1 MAGNRRQGSTGDHRS
16 SFKHGKSKYNRS
28 SESRE
33 REKENGNSWGIVYKL
48 FLVAVAIG
56 IAVSHRNHIATM
68 FEKDRHFSHLST
80 LERELAF
87 RTEMGLYYSYFK
99 TLIHAPSFM
108 DGLNEIMYDNVTE
121 YPQTINVLKRFNLYP
136 EVVLSIGYR
145 IFEHVNAQLNR
156 PTKMCWQ
163 VNRGEGKTPVQSC
176 EGLGEPSYFYVE
188 SAFALNGMMMGIFFL
203 FGTYLSDSMFGGI
216 LTVAC
221 YFFNHGEATRVQWTP
236 PLRESFAYPFLVFQM
251 LLVTFTLRSK
261 SPNNTHSVAIALASV
276 CFMLPWQIFKTHTC
290 TFRFTQII
298 GNISGSPSGGH
309 HYQWNVLPFGIST
322 APWLF
327 TRVTKP
333 ISSFLHSRGVTFE
346 SYIDDCIQAQQDPN
360 VLQIHREFTIRLL
373 KQLGWL
379 LNYEKSEL
387 TPTRRLQFIGA
398 IFDTEQA
405 KLFVP
410 QDRWTKIQR
419 LVPLALDHPRTLR
432 QWQELLGVLT
442 SAQALTYRGQLQLRP
457 LQLFLRPHLQT
468 NNPQVLI
475 RLPRELRPILR
486 WWLNVQNV
494 CAGVSLVPFSPTH
507 QLFVDASLEGW
518 GAHFLQHQV
527 AGQWSSED
535 KSLHINILEFKAVLL
550 AIQHWAALLKMSH
563 LLIQSDNST
572 VVWYINHLGST
583 GSAALLQWTFRFYL
597 LIDSL
602 NIVARAR
609 HIPGTKN
616 VIADALSRS
625 SRPSPTE
632 WQLLPKI
639 FRTIIYPIS
648 RPSVDLFATRFN
660 SQLPRFVSPIPD
672 PLAWDHDALAIP
684 WEGLNAYAFPP
695 PALLHK
701 VIQKI
706 LLTNKMGL
714 AISYLLLFGNEMLL
728 TSFYASCLI
737 SMWIILFL
745 RPVLDKLH
753 FKIVIMAVQSILLA
767 IGTVCSK
774 IVVGKLLNIADDA
787 HIGEIFRSKFSDF
800 KNFHTMLYT
809 CSKEFDFIEEITIW
823 KLTWTLL
830 LPCALIV
837 FLTAVFFI
845 LRSEY
850 SQWKSPVVAN
860 GSAVHASNTAESQ
873 GRNRPDAELVYH
885 LFQQVS
891 FATMAIMIM
900 RLKLF
905 WTPHLCL
912 LTSLLASRK
921 YFGWCGRNEAHFA
934 VLAVVLAGMAYT
946 GIQNLQQQWSIMGE
960 FSNYPMEDLVDW
972 INDNTPKNAV
982 FAGPMPTM
990 ATIKLC
996 THRPIVNHPHYED
1009 AGLRE
1014 RTKVVY
1020 SIFSRKSGDVVVKG
1034 LKELEVDYIIYENS
1048 WCVRRTKEGCS
1059 MPEIWDTEDIE
1070 NRGKTPY
1077 CEIVRDRPEPYF
1089 KRVYMNNVYQVLKL
1103 A

>member
-33 REKENGNSWGIVYKL
+33 REKENGNSTGIVYKL

-56 IAVSHRNHIATM
+56 IAVTHRNHIATM

-108 DGLNEIMYDNVTE
+108 EGLNQIMYDNVTE

-136 EVVLSIGYR
+136 EVALSIGYR
-145 IFEHVNAQLNR
+145 IYEDVNARLNR
-156 PTKMCWQ
+156 QTKMCWQ

-176 EGLGEPSYFYVE
+176 EGMGEPSYFYVE
-188 SAFALNGMMMGIFFL
+188 SAFALNGIMMGIFFL
-203 FGTYLSDSMFGGI
+203 FGTYLSDRMIGGI

-251 LLVTFTLRSK
+251 LLVTFTLRCK
-261 SPNNTHSVAIALASV
+261 SPNIYHSVAIALASV
-276 CFMLPWQIFKTHTC
+276 CFMLPWQFAQ
-290 TFRFTQII
+290 FALLTQAMSVM
-298 GNISGSPSGGH
+298 GT
-309 HYQWNVLPFGIST
+309 YVLQ
-322 APWLF
+322 
-327 TRVTKP
+327 
-333 ISSFLHSRGVTFE
+333 
-346 SYIDDCIQAQQDPN
+346 YIDD
-360 VLQIHREFTIRLL
+360 R
-373 KQLGWL
+373 
-379 LNYEKSEL
+379 
-387 TPTRRLQFIGA
+387 
-398 IFDTEQA
+398 
-405 KLFVP
+405 KL
-410 QDRWTKIQR
+410 
-419 LVPLALDHPRTLR
+419 
-432 QWQELLGVLT
+432 
-442 SAQALTYRGQLQLRP
+442 
-457 LQLFLRPHLQT
+457 
-468 NNPQVLI
+468 
-475 RLPRELRPILR
+475 
-486 WWLNVQNV
+486 
-494 CAGVSLVPFSPTH
+494 
-507 QLFVDASLEGW
+507 
-518 GAHFLQHQV
+518 
-527 AGQWSSED
+527 
-535 KSLHINILEFKAVLL
+535 
-550 AIQHWAALLKMSH
+550 
-563 LLIQSDNST
+563 
-572 VVWYINHLGST
+572 
-583 GSAALLQWTFRFYL
+583 
-597 LIDSL
+597 
-602 NIVARAR
+602 
-609 HIPGTKN
+609 
-616 VIADALSRS
+616 
-625 SRPSPTE
+625 
-632 WQLLPKI
+632 
-639 FRTIIYPIS
+639 
-648 RPSVDLFATRFN
+648 
-660 SQLPRFVSPIPD
+660 
-672 PLAWDHDALAIP
+672 
-684 WEGLNAYAFPP
+684 
-695 PALLHK
+695 K
-701 VIQKI
+701 VILSGQS
-706 LLTNKMGL
+706 LGL
-714 AISYLLLFGNEMLL
+714 AISYVLLFGNEMLL

-753 FKIVIMAVQSILLA
+753 FKIIIMAVQSILLA

-809 CSKEFDFIEEITIW
+809 CAKEFDFIEEITIW
-823 KLTWTLL
+823 KFMWTLL
-830 LPCALIV
+830 LPCSMVV
-837 FLTAVFFI
+837 FVTAVFFI
-845 LRSEY
+845 LKSEY
-850 SQWKSPVVAN
+850 SQWKNPVVAN
-860 GSAVHASNTAESQ
+860 GSAVHANTAESQ

-885 LFQQVS
+885 LFQQIA

-912 LTSLLASRK
+912 LTSLLASKK
-921 YFGWCGRNEAHFA
+921 YFGWCGRKEAHFA
-934 VLAVVLAGMAYT
+934 MLAVVLAGMAYT

-972 INDNTPKNAV
+972 INDKTPKNAV

-1020 SIFSRKSGDVVVKG
+1020 SIFSRKPGDEVVKG
-1034 LKELEVDYIIYENS
+1034 LKELKVDYVIYENS

-1070 NRGKTPY
+1070 NRGKTPF
-1077 CEIVRDRPEPYF
+1077 CDILRDHPEPYF
-1089 KRVYMNNVYQVLKL
+1089 KQVYMNPVYQVLQIV
-1103 A
+1103 

>member
-16 SFKHGKSKYNRS
+16 SFKHGKSKYSRS

-33 REKENGNSWGIVYKL
+33 REKENGNSWGIAYKL

-99 TLIHAPSFM
+99 TLIHAPTFM

-145 IFEHVNAQLNR
+145 IFEDVNARLNR

-203 FGTYLSDSMFGGI
+203 FGTYLSDSMFGGV

-261 SPNNTHSVAIALASV
+261 SPNSTHSVAIALASV
-276 CFMLPWQIFKTHTC
+276 CFMLPWQFAQ
-290 TFRFTQII
+290 FALLTQAMSVM
-298 GNISGSPSGGH
+298 GT
-309 HYQWNVLPFGIST
+309 YVLQ
-322 APWLF
+322 
-327 TRVTKP
+327 
-333 ISSFLHSRGVTFE
+333 
-346 SYIDDCIQAQQDPN
+346 YIDD
-360 VLQIHREFTIRLL
+360 
-373 KQLGWL
+373 K
-379 LNYEKSEL
+379 
-387 TPTRRLQFIGA
+387 
-398 IFDTEQA
+398 
-405 KLFVP
+405 KL
-410 QDRWTKIQR
+410 
-419 LVPLALDHPRTLR
+419 
-432 QWQELLGVLT
+432 
-442 SAQALTYRGQLQLRP
+442 
-457 LQLFLRPHLQT
+457 
-468 NNPQVLI
+468 
-475 RLPRELRPILR
+475 
-486 WWLNVQNV
+486 
-494 CAGVSLVPFSPTH
+494 
-507 QLFVDASLEGW
+507 
-518 GAHFLQHQV
+518 
-527 AGQWSSED
+527 
-535 KSLHINILEFKAVLL
+535 
-550 AIQHWAALLKMSH
+550 
-563 LLIQSDNST
+563 
-572 VVWYINHLGST
+572 
-583 GSAALLQWTFRFYL
+583 
-597 LIDSL
+597 
-602 NIVARAR
+602 
-609 HIPGTKN
+609 
-616 VIADALSRS
+616 
-625 SRPSPTE
+625 
-632 WQLLPKI
+632 
-639 FRTIIYPIS
+639 
-648 RPSVDLFATRFN
+648 
-660 SQLPRFVSPIPD
+660 
-672 PLAWDHDALAIP
+672 
-684 WEGLNAYAFPP
+684 
-695 PALLHK
+695 K
-701 VIQKI
+701 VI
-706 LLTNKMGL
+706 LTGQSMGL

-745 RPVLDKLH
+745 RPILDKLH
-753 FKIVIMAVQSILLA
+753 FKIIIMAVQSILLA

-774 IVVGKLLNIADDA
+774 MVVGKLLNIADDA

-809 CSKEFDFIEEITIW
+809 CAKEFDFIEEITIW

-830 LPCALIV
+830 LPCSLIV
-837 FLTAVFFI
+837 FLTVVFFI

-860 GSAVHASNTAESQ
+860 GSAVHASNTAESH

-885 LFQQVS
+885 LFQQVA

-946 GIQNLQQQWSIMGE
+946 GIQNLQQQWGIMGE

-972 INDNTPKNAV
+972 INENTPKNAV

-996 THRPIVNHPHYED
+996 TQRPIVNHPHYED

-1020 SIFSRKSGDVVVKG
+1020 SIFSRKPGDVVVKG
-1034 LKELEVDYIIYENS
+1034 LKELEVDYVIYENS

-1077 CEIVRDRPEPYF
+1077 CEIVRDHPEPYF
-1089 KRVYMNNVYQVLKL
+1089 KRVFMNNVYQVLKL
-1103 A
+1103 V